1 MLPLF
6 VRRAFPVKGAFP
18 LRSSWSVRVV
28 AEGSRLPGQA
38 SDFSH
43 GSQPL
48 GQTAGALGPVTS
60 SHEWSNEGQEGL
72 RNTERT
78 TV

>member
-18 LRSSWSVRVV
+18 LHSSWSVRVV